1 MTQRTIYTNWFRGL
15 LALALLLCG
24 LALTATAQQAFV
36 VTHKAILTG
45 ENEVPTTDSKGFGIA
60 IMKVDYAAMTMEY
73 RISVTNLGEPVTEA
87 DFHLGESDS
96 TGPAVHPINWHSDA
110 QTVTGTW
117 QVTEDQIMSIE
128 WGGIYLNIH
137 TATHPAGAIRG
148 QVIKIP
154 NATSRMLG
162 AYEVPPVVTNGDG
175 IAMMFINPVARTA
188 VYAAS
193 WQNLSGI
200 RATMANFH
208 RGLVGENGPVVEP
221 MTTLFG
227 LLSNGTWSDLTDEE
241 LNDLASGSIYIN
253 VYTEA
258 RSAGEIRGQVQTIE
272 TYGVVLSPQNES
284 PAVTGSNAMGIG
296 VVEVTHQING
306 SYSITGDFALHGTTG
321 PITMAHFH
329 RGGAGNNGQ
338 VITALAQND
347 TTPGHWE
354 APAGLTFEAADMDRL
369 RTGRV
374 YANFHTAANGGG
386 ELRGQLIAAGNNF
399 YPAPASDAPQE
410 MEMNASATLSAVV
423 DRSSDELRFRV
434 SSDLE
439 PSGATIQLFNTLGQ
453 HVGTAT
459 VQGGVA
465 TMPLHQLPGGAYFAR
480 LQFGNQAVA
489 TCNVALT
496 R

>member
-24 LALTATAQQAFV
+24 LALTATAQQSFV
-36 VTHKAILTG
+36 VTHKAMLLG
-45 ENEVPTTDSKGFGIA
+45 ENEVPATDSKGFGIA

-73 RISVTNLGEPVTEA
+73 RISVTNLGEAVTGA
-87 DFHLGESDS
+87 HFHMGANDS
-96 TGPAVHPINWHSDA
+96 TGPVLQAINWASDA
-110 QTVTGTW
+110 QTVSGTW
-117 QVTEDQIMSIE
+117 QMTEDQIVQLESAN
-128 WGGIYLNIH
+128 IYLNIH

-148 QVIKIP
+148 QAEGIANGTVL
-154 NATSRMLG
+154 MFG
-162 AYEVPPVVTNGDG
+162 AYEVPQVVTNGLG
-175 IAMMFINPVARTA
+175 ITVMFINPTARTA
-188 VYAAS
+188 AYAAF
-193 WQNLSGI
+193 WQGLSGP
-200 RATMANFH
+200 ATMAHFH
-208 RGLVGENGPVVEP
+208 RGAVGQNGPVLEP
-221 MTTLFG
+221 MTVVAG
-227 LLSNGTWSDLTDEE
+227 IAAAGTWSDLTNEE
-241 LNDLASGSIYIN
+241 LNDLASGNIYMN
-253 VYTEA
+253 VHTEA
-258 RSAGEIRGQVQTIE
+258 NPAGEIRGQVQAIE
-272 TYGVVLSPQNES
+272 TYGVALSPQNES
-284 PAVTGSNAMGIG
+284 PAVTGSDAMGTGIVG
-296 VVEVTHQING
+296 VVHEVNG
-306 SYSITGDFALHGTTG
+306 SYSVIGDFVVHGTTG

-386 ELRGQLIAAGNNF
+386 ELRGQLIAAVNNF

-410 MEMNASATLSAVV
+410 MEMNASATLSAVL

-439 PSGATIQLFNTLGQ
+439 PNGATIQLFNTLGQ

-480 LQFGNQAVA
+480 LQFGSQAVA
-489 TCNVALT
+489 TCSVALA